1 MKKWSLACK
10 VFKLFTSNGKKCT
23 QPVKEQGFRVQPL
36 LVLKICFSRIHLQLP
51 RIQAPNHWW
60 LERCICKASL
70 LLIQIPFFPGHHI
83 LSKPFTF
90 PIQYLLRRTAVTE
103 FCWYRNPHRSGSS
116 PEIVLHQVHT
126 TEADDFPDWL
136 VQQSFKLNLATVIST
151 LIFLPQVLDIS
162 KGCQELGKSR

>member
-1 MKKWSLACK
+1 MERNAPNLLKNRDSGSSHYWFWRFASA
-10 VFKLFTSNGKKCT
+10 VFTSNS
-23 QPVKEQGFRVQPL
+23 QGSKPQ
-36 LVLKICFSRIHLQLP
+36 
-51 RIQAPNHWW
+51 PNHWW

-151 LIFLPQVLDIS
+151 LIFLAQVLDIS
-162 KGCQELGKSR
+162 EGCQELGKSR